1 MKLSEKIKIVR
12 KARGYS
18 QEELGKKVGVTR
30 QTVFDWEKGNYEPNL
45 DSMRFLTQELEVSFD
60 TLLDEDIDLNDR
72 RQLNIALKNLSE
84 ETKEKVNNSF
94 RYRIQEYTI
103 TKKDYAFVITYF
115 SLLAAL
121 MIAMIP
127 MAILGISIAMY
138 AIGFAALLLLSMLA
152 LPISYIKKIKRGG
165 YHQTFGTLSMTHFVV
180 IGWSDSVF
188 DRTVYV
194 PVNEIESMELDKNAK
209 KKHGKVIVRLKGRNK
224 PIVTSDIVN
233 PQEQRCIEDFS
244 SRIEN
249 EPSFF
254 TKRGKREKEKNKNVA
269 YKIKKQKEIDDC
281 LKEEMLESVQ
291 GGIDYELLAY

>member
-45 DSMRFLTQELEVSFD
+45 DSIRFLAQELEVSFD

-94 RYRIQEYTI
+94 RYRIQEYTV

-115 SLLAAL
+115 LLLAIL
-121 MIAMIP
+121 VIAMVLT
-127 MAILGISIAMY
+127 AILGISIAMY
-138 AIGFAALLLLSMLA
+138 VIGFAALLLLSMLA
-152 LPISYIKKIKRGG
+152 LPISYIKKIKSGG

-209 KKHGKVIVRLKGRNK
+209 KKHGKVIVHLKGRNK
-224 PIVTSDIVN
+224 PIVTSEIVN
-233 PQEQRCIEDFS
+233 PQKLIDVFNNRETFIETF
-244 SRIEN
+244 N
-249 EPSFF
+249 
-254 TKRGKREKEKNKNVA
+254 GK
-269 YKIKKQKEIDDC
+269 
-281 LKEEMLESVQ
+281 
-291 GGIDYELLAY
+291 

>member
-45 DSMRFLTQELEVSFD
+45 DSIRFLTQELEVSFD
-60 TLLDEDIDLNDR
+60 TLLDEDIDLSDR

-84 ETKEKVNNSF
+84 EAKEKVNNSF

-115 SLLAAL
+115 SLLVVLA
-121 MIAMIP
+121 IAMVP
-127 MAILGISIAMY
+127 TAIFGISIATY
-138 AIGFAALLLLSMLA
+138 AIGIVALLLLCMLA
-152 LPISYIKKIKRGG
+152 LPISYIKKIKSGG

-224 PIVTSDIVN
+224 PIVTSEIVN
-233 PQEQRCIEDFS
+233 PQKLIDVFNNRETFIETF
-244 SRIEN
+244 N
-249 EPSFF
+249 
-254 TKRGKREKEKNKNVA
+254 GK
-269 YKIKKQKEIDDC
+269 
-281 LKEEMLESVQ
+281 
-291 GGIDYELLAY
+291 